1 MNFSNR
7 RDIVFLV
14 LAGFFITNAIIAEL
28 IGGKLIQFFGLFT
41 QSIGIILWP
50 IIFILTDLINEHFG
64 KDGVKKL
71 TYITVGL
78 ISFAFIVLSIAINIP
93 ATPFSPVNNEVFKT
107 VFGQSQWIIVGSIIA
122 FLISQLV
129 DVYTFL
135 FFKKITGN
143 KFIWLRAT
151 GSTLISQLVDTFV
164 VQYIAF
170 VLPSKW
176 TLDEFI
182 TNASYGYA
190 FKLIIAI
197 ALIPLI
203 YVGHALINKFLE
215 KYPCLI
221 EYLGE
226 ANSYIKIYFPSEKIF
241 ITQEASRYTADFL
254 NQEKINNLKK
264 CDKMLKDSV
273 SLLEE
278 DIN

>member
-1 MNFSNR
+1 M
-7 RDIVFLV
+7 
-14 LAGFFITNAIIAEL
+14 AEL

-215 KYPCLI
+215 KSKV
-221 EYLGE
+221 
-226 ANSYIKIYFPSEKIF
+226 A
-241 ITQEASRYTADFL
+241 TH
-254 NQEKINNLKK
+254 
-264 CDKMLKDSV
+264 
-273 SLLEE
+273 
-278 DIN
+278 

>member
-7 RDIVFLV
+7 KDIVFLV

-78 ISFAFIVLSIAINIP
+78 ISFAFIILSIAIKIP
-93 ATPFSPVNNEVFKT
+93 ATSFSPVNNEVFKT

-129 DVYTFL
+129 DVYMFL

-170 VLPSKW
+170 VLPARW
-176 TLDEFI
+176 TFNEFM
-182 TNASYGYA
+182 TNASYGYV
-190 FKLIIAI
+190 FKLFIAI

-203 YVGHALINKFLE
+203 YIGHFFINKFLE
-215 KYPCLI
+215 K
-221 EYLGE
+221 
-226 ANSYIKIYFPSEKIF
+226 SKIVPY
-241 ITQEASRYTADFL
+241 
-254 NQEKINNLKK
+254 
-264 CDKMLKDSV
+264 
-273 SLLEE
+273 
-278 DIN
+278 

>member
-14 LAGFFITNAIIAEL
+14 LAGFFITNAIMAEL

-50 IIFILTDLINEHFG
+50 MIFILTDLINEHFG

-78 ISFAFIVLSIAINIP
+78 ISFAFIILSIAINIP

-107 VFGQSQWIIVGSIIA
+107 VFGQSQWIIIGSIIA

-215 KYPCLI
+215 KSKV
-221 EYLGE
+221 
-226 ANSYIKIYFPSEKIF
+226 A
-241 ITQEASRYTADFL
+241 TH
-254 NQEKINNLKK
+254 
-264 CDKMLKDSV
+264 
-273 SLLEE
+273 
-278 DIN
+278 